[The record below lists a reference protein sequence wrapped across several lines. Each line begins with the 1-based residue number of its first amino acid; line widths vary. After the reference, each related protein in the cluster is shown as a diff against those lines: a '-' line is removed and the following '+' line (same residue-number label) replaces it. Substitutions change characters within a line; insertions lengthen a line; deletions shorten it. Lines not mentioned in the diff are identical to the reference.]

1 MSDTLSLAIRGG
13 YRGKAML
20 KPIGMWVFW
29 PHTIEKPG
37 KKVSD
42 VTHVTTPAED
52 KQQKLLF
59 LAKTRLHFELA
70 KF

>member
-1 MSDTLSLAIRGG
+1 
-13 YRGKAML
+13 ML

-29 PHTIEKPG
+29 PHMIEKPG